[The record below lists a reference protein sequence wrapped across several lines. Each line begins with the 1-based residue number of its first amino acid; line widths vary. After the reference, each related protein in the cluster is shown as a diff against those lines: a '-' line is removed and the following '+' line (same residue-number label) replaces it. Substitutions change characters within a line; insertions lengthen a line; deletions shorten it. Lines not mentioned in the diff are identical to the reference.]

1 MAEIDNWIKEQLK
14 KEYNRKDIKYIQ
26 ITHHNYIE

>member
-14 KEYNRKDIKYIQ
+14 KGYSKEKIKGGLRKADY
-26 ITHHNYIE
+26 

>member
-14 KEYNRKDIKYIQ
+14 K
-26 ITHHNYIE
+26 